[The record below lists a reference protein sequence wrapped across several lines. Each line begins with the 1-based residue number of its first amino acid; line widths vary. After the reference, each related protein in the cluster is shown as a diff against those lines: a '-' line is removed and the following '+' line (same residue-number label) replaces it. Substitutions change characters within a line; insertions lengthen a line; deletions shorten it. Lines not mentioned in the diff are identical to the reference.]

1 MACRERKTA
10 NCKGRPKCIA
20 IGEGYSE
27 VGKAEREL
35 DFKARQGA
43 GRTGV
48 RALDSALAPKHALA
62 SHIGA

>member
-1 MACRERKTA
+1 M
-10 NCKGRPKCIA
+10 A

-27 VGKAEREL
+27 VVEAEREL

-43 GRTGV
+43 GRPGV
-48 RALDSALAPKHALA
+48 RALDYALAPKHAIA